1 MAVSKVVLAKLSPT
15 MEEGTIVKWNKKEGD
30 VIKVGDVLAEI
41 ETDKANME
49 MESQGAGVLRKILV
63 QAGGKAPIGTLIG
76 VIAEP
81 NEDIA
86 PLIAKS
92 GGAAKPAAPAAA
104 PAKAEGAPAS
114 GAKTEAGQPAK
125 SDASG
130 AKTAAPAA
138 GSQATGAS
146 DAEAAKA
153 ATPAPAPA
161 APAADPVSAG
171 ANAAAKAAPGDQSAS
186 VASSVK
192 TPPPAA
198 PPSNGDDSR
207 PAPQQGGSSS
217 DGSRVK
223 SSPLARSM
231 AAQKNIDLSSVAG
244 SGPGGR
250 IIKRDIESWSGSA
263 PRAGGEAAASSAPA
277 ARPAAPMPSVA
288 PGTEIPLS
296 SMRKVIAKRLAE
308 SKFTAP
314 HFYVSMEIAMDNAVD
329 LREQLRSLED
339 VKVSFNDLIVKA
351 CAKALTRFPMVN
363 ASWMGDRISTHAEVH
378 IGVAVAVPDGLI
390 VPVVRNADRKSIV
403 DISREVKD
411 LAGRARDK
419 KLKPEEFMGS
429 TFSISNLGMYDVTE
443 FTAIINPPESAIL
456 AVGAVRRLPVVD
468 GDDIRIGHRMTV
480 TMSSDHR
487 VVDGA
492 LAAQFLNEVRR
503 LLESP
508 VSLFV

>member
-30 VIKVGDVLAEI
+30 AVKVGDVLAEI

-49 MESQGAGVLRKILV
+49 MESQGAGILRKILV
-63 QAGGKAPIGTLIG
+63 PAGGKAPIGTLIG
-76 VIAEP
+76 VIAEA

-86 PLIAKS
+86 PLIAKE
-92 GGAAKPAAPAAA
+92 GAAAKPAAAPPAA
-104 PAKAEGAPAS
+104 PKE
-114 GAKTEAGQPAK
+114 E
-125 SDASG
+125 
-130 AKTAAPAA
+130 
-138 GSQATGAS
+138 
-146 DAEAAKA
+146 
-153 ATPAPAPA
+153 PA
-161 APAADPVSAG
+161 APAAKSEAAPAPETPAAAQAQAPTPAPAQAAPAPDPVTAG
-171 ANAAAKAAPGDQSAS
+171 AKVAPADQSAS
-186 VASSVK
+186 AASTAR
-192 TPPPAA
+192 TPPAPA
-198 PPSNGDDSR
+198 PPSNGGVE
-207 PAPQQGGSSS
+207 AG
-217 DGSRVK
+217 RVK
-223 SSPLARSM
+223 ASPLARSM
-231 AAQKNIDLSSVAG
+231 AAHNKIDLSAVAG

-250 IIKRDIESWSGSA
+250 IIKRDIESWSGGAS
-263 PRAGGEAAASSAPA
+263 RAASAGKAPAPA
-277 ARPAAPMPSVA
+277 ARPTPPVPSIV

-296 SMRKVIAKRLAE
+296 GMRKTIAKRLSE

-314 HFYVSMEIAMDNAVD
+314 HFYVSMEIAMDAAVD
-329 LREQLRSLED
+329 LREQILRVEE
-339 VKVSFNDLIVKA
+339 VKISFNDLVVKA

-363 ASWMGDRISTHAEVH
+363 ASWMGDRIATHAEVH
-378 IGVAVAVPDGLI
+378 IGVAVAMPEGLI
-390 VPVVRNADRKSIV
+390 VPVVRNADQKAIL

-411 LAGRARDK
+411 LATRAREK

-429 TFSISNLGMYDVTE
+429 TFSVSNLGMYDVTE

-456 AVGAVRRLPVVD
+456 AVGAVRKVPVVHGD
-468 GDDIRIGHRMTV
+468 GIRVGHRMKV